1 MKKKKGKF
9 IVVYGANNLGK
20 TEQAKRLVQ
29 SLKAVGFKSRYIKYP
44 IYDLEPTGP
53 KINAALRKNSIITN
67 LDLQKEFAQN
77 RRDFEPQLVKT
88 LNQGTWVVAEDYKGT
103 GIAWGIT
110 YDIPLKQ
117 MEKINAVLLK
127 EDFAVL
133 LDGDRFTTGIEPAH
147 RHEQKQISFW
157 NRSRKSHKELAER
170 YGWKIVNAN
179 QTRG

>member
-88 LNQGTWVVAEDYKGT
+88 LNQGTWVVAEDY
-103 GIAWGIT
+103 
-110 YDIPLKQ
+110 
-117 MEKINAVLLK
+117 
-127 EDFAVL
+127 
-133 LDGDRFTTGIEPAH
+133 
-147 RHEQKQISFW
+147 
-157 NRSRKSHKELAER
+157 
-170 YGWKIVNAN
+170 
-179 QTRG
+179 